1 MARIKKSKDGDP
13 HYKGISRI
21 DTKDTHGWNARV
33 YFKGK
38 SYSKLFSDN
47 LWDGKEIALDE
58 AIYWRDQK
66 EMELGKPR
74 TDRVVVMRNPRNKTG
89 TIGVCRKLKK
99 YYKRGKCY
107 TEDVY
112 EVTCTPVVGE
122 GSKKTSVSVRK
133 WGEKEAL
140 KRAIAIRKDMEQN
153 IYT

>member
-1 MARIKKSKDGDP
+1 MARKKINKSGDP

-66 EMELGKPR
+66 EKELGKPR

-140 KRAIAIRKDMEQN
+140 KRAIMIRKQMEQN

>member
-1 MARIKKSKDGDP
+1 MARKKIDKDGEE

-21 DTKDTHGWNARV
+21 DSKDTHGWNARV

-47 LWDGKEIALDE
+47 LWDGREVALDE

-66 EMELGKPR
+66 EKQLGKPR
-74 TDRVVVMRNPRNKTG
+74 TDRVVVMRNPRNRTG
-89 TIGVCRKLKK
+89 TIGVCRKMKK

-112 EVTCTPVVGE
+112 EVTCTPVVGR
-122 GSKKTSVSVRK
+122 GSKKTSVSIKK

-140 KRAIAIRKDMEQN
+140 KRAIAIRKKMESE
-153 IYT
+153 IYA

>member
-1 MARIKKSKDGDP
+1 MARRKINKDGEP

-47 LWDGKEIALDE
+47 LWDGREIALDE

-66 EMELGKPR
+66 EKELGKPR

-112 EVTCTPVVGE
+112 EVTCTPVVGR

-140 KRAIAIRKDMEQN
+140 KRAIAIRKKMETE
-153 IYT
+153 IYA

>member
-47 LWDGKEIALDE
+47 SWDGKEIALDE

>member
-1 MARIKKSKDGDP
+1 MARKGAGKGGKE
-13 HYKGISRI
+13 HFKGISRI

-33 YFKGK
+33 YFKGR

-47 LWDGKEIALDE
+47 LWDGREVALDE

-66 EMELGKPR
+66 ERELGKPR
-74 TDRVVVMRNPRNKTG
+74 TNRVVVMRNPRNRSG

-99 YYKRGKCY
+99 YIKRGKCY

-112 EVTCTPVVGE
+112 EVTCTPLAGR

-133 WGEKEAL
+133 WGEEEAL
-140 KRAIAIRKDMEQN
+140 KRAIAIRKRMERD
-153 IYT
+153 IYS

>member
-1 MARIKKSKDGDP
+1 MINLILICSSNLFKD
-13 HYKGISRI
+13 
-21 DTKDTHGWNARV
+21 
-33 YFKGK
+33 KGK
-38 SYSKLFSDN
+38 SLKFKKFLLVILLFSDN

-66 EMELGKPR
+66 EKELGKPR

-140 KRAIAIRKDMEQN
+140 KRAITIRKQMEQN